1 MHYADNSSI
10 IIAKVRTM
18 LNIKK
23 YLGFEKYSEIEKKY
37 FERSNAISGIFLSV
51 VAILLEVW
59 MIAKVLR
66 IVFFGDKVR
75 TIEWIINHLS
85 SYVILLFAGIA
96 MLVCSIMQ
104 LKGKKIPFGIGRFV
118 RYAFS
123 LICLA
128 FGMYIGYLDYAQGS
142 QAFAFATMVVFV
154 FGFLVWRPVTA
165 FFLISAAFLIFL
177 YYCGTALEV
186 SEGFKINSFTLWIAV
201 LMTSINV
208 YTQKMMGA
216 QKDESLEHMNAYLK
230 EKSMR
235 DDLTGIPNMHY
246 FRHKA
251 LTFLMSPPEVLSKHV
266 FLFLDI
272 ENFKSYNERYGFPMG
287 NEFLKKVAE
296 AIRTVFEYA
305 LIARF
310 SDDHF
315 VILTERY
322 DIEERLA
329 KVREIICQDEHEV
342 KIGLKVGAYTPVNGE
357 VPPSIACDH
366 ARFACNSI
374 KKKFGQNYCE
384 YTEEMDKAFYRK
396 QYVINNVDKAVKEGW
411 IRVFYQPVV
420 YTADKRLCGVEALA
434 RWDDP
439 EYGLIPPADFVPVLE
454 EYRQIHKLDLCILK
468 NVCSDISKAQR
479 AGEYFVPVSIN
490 FSRLDFELMDVVA
503 TVEDCLNEYEIKK
516 SQIHVEIT
524 ESALNE
530 NNVHLVKAIDSFRKS
545 GYALW
550 LDDFGSGYSGLNILK
565 DFEFD
570 MMKIDMQFVRN
581 FSNNERVR
589 PILKSIVNLAK
600 DIGMHTLT
608 EGVETEDAFDYLRS
622 IGCER
627 VQGYLFGKPMPKEE
641 LLKKIAE
648 GIYLV

>member
-1 MHYADNSSI
+1 MH
-10 IIAKVRTM
+10 
-18 LNIKK
+18 NIKK
-23 YLGFEKYSEIEKKY
+23 YLGFEKYSRIEKKY
-37 FERSNAISGIFLSV
+37 FERSNAISSVFLSS
-51 VAILLEVW
+51 VAVLLEVW
-59 MIAKVLR
+59 MISKVVRVIL
-66 IVFFGDKVR
+66 FGGKER
-75 TIEWIINHLS
+75 SLEWIISHLS
-85 SYVILLFAGIA
+85 SYVILLLSALA
-96 MLVCSIMQ
+96 MLFCSF
-104 LKGKKIPFGIGRFV
+104 LTLRGRKV
-118 RYAFS
+118 PLWLGRIIRYVFS

-128 FGMYIGYLDYAQGS
+128 FGIYIGYLDYAKGG

-154 FGFLVWRPVTA
+154 FGFLVWRPLPA
-165 FFLISAAFLIFL
+165 LLLLSASFLIFL
-177 YYCGTALEV
+177 YYCNTVAEV
-186 SEGFKINSFTLWIAV
+186 GEGFKINFFTLWIAL

-208 YTQKMMGA
+208 YIQKMMGV
-216 QKDESLEHMNAYLK
+216 QKDESLERINAYLK

-246 FRHKA
+246 FRNKA
-251 LTFLMSPPEVLSKHV
+251 IGFLMKPQEEISKLV

-296 AIRTVFEYA
+296 AIRSVFEFA

-322 DIEERLA
+322 EIEERLD
-329 KVREIICQDEHEV
+329 KVRDIMCRDEHEV
-342 KIGLKVGAYTPVNGE
+342 QMGLKVGAYTPAGGD
-357 VPPSIACDH
+357 VPPSIACDY

-374 KKKFGQNYCE
+374 KKKYGQNFCE
-384 YTEEMDKAFYRK
+384 YTEEMDRAFYRK
-396 QYVINNVDKAVKEGW
+396 QYVINNVDKAVKNGW
-411 IRVFYQPVV
+411 IKVFYQPVV
-420 YTADKRLCGVEALA
+420 FTKDRRLCGVEALA

-439 EYGLIPPADFVPVLE
+439 EYGLISPGDFVPVLE

-468 NVCSDISKAQR
+468 TVCSDISKAQR

-490 FSRLDFELMDVVA
+490 FSRLDFELVDVVSV
-503 TVEDCLNEYEIKK
+503 VEDCLQEYNVSK

-530 NNVHLVKAIDSFRKS
+530 NDVQLVNAIGSLRRE

-550 LDDFGSGYSGLNILK
+550 LDDFGSGYSGLNVLK
-565 DFEFD
+565 DFQFD
-570 MMKIDMQFVRN
+570 MMKIDMQFLRN
-581 FSNNERVR
+581 FSDNDKVR

-600 DIGMHTLT
+600 DIGMQTLT
-608 EGVETEDAFDYLRS
+608 EGVESEDAFEYLRS

-627 VQGYLFGKPMPKEE
+627 VQGYLFGKPMPKER
-641 LLKKIAE
+641 LLE
-648 GIYLV
+648 GITSGSYRV

>member
-1 MHYADNSSI
+1 
-10 IIAKVRTM
+10 M

-23 YLGFEKYSEIEKKY
+23 YLGFEKYSLTEKKY
-37 FERSNAISGIFLSV
+37 YERSNAISGIFLSV
-51 VAILLEVW
+51 VVIALELW
-59 MIAKVLR
+59 MILKVLQD
-66 IVFFGDKVR
+66 VLFGSHER
-75 TIEWIINHLS
+75 TAEWIINHLS
-85 SYVILLFAGIA
+85 SYIILLVAGIA
-96 MLVCSIMQ
+96 MLICSLLILQ
-104 LKGKKIPFGIGRFV
+104 GKRVPVAVGRIIRFG
-118 RYAFS
+118 FS

-128 FGMYIGYLDYAQGS
+128 FGIYIGYLDYAKGS
-142 QAFAFATMVVFV
+142 QAFAFATMIVFV
-154 FGFLVWRPVTA
+154 FGILVWRPLAALLLLT
-165 FFLISAAFLIFL
+165 AAFVVFL
-177 YYCGTALEV
+177 YYCNTVTEV
-186 SEGFKINSFTLWIAV
+186 NDGFKINSFTLWIAI

-208 YTQKMMGA
+208 YLQKMMGV
-216 QKDESLEHMNAYLK
+216 QKDESLEHVNAYLK

-246 FRHKA
+246 FRNKA
-251 LTFLMSPPEVLSKHV
+251 IPFLMKPPEELAKHV

-296 AIRTVFEYA
+296 AIRTVFEFA

-322 DIEERLA
+322 DIEKRLN
-329 KVREIICQDEHEV
+329 KVREIMCRDEYEV
-342 KIGLKVGAYTPVNGE
+342 QLGLKVGAYTPASGD

-374 KKKFGQNYCE
+374 KKKYGQNYCE

-411 IRVFYQPVV
+411 IKVFYQPVV
-420 YTADKRLCGVEALA
+420 FTEDRKLCGVEALA

-439 EYGLIPPADFVPVLE
+439 DYGLIPPSDFVPVLE

-468 NVCSDISKAQR
+468 TVCSDISKAQR
-479 AGEYFVPVSIN
+479 SGEYFVPVSIN
-490 FSRLDFELMDVVA
+490 FSRLDFELIDVVA
-503 TVEDCLNEYEIKK
+503 AVEDCLQEYNISK

-530 NNVHLVKAIDSFRKS
+530 NDVQLVNAIDSLRRE

-550 LDDFGSGYSGLNILK
+550 LDDFGSGYSGLNVLK
-565 DFEFD
+565 DFHFD
-570 MMKIDMQFVRN
+570 MMKIDMQFLRN
-581 FSNNERVR
+581 FSDNDKIR

-608 EGVETEDAFDYLRS
+608 EGVETEDAFEYLRS

-627 VQGYLFGKPMPKEE
+627 VQGYLFGKPMPKEA
-641 LLKKIAE
+641 LLENINK
-648 GIYLV
+648 GIYTV